1 MRISGFKGRRNERPE
16 ENDLGFGNK
25 LTTPGDRLLNQDG
38 SFNVVRSGKWTWNPY
53 QSLVEMAWSKFIVL
67 VFLFYIVVNFIFAL
81 LFYLAGPEQYNGLA
95 ANSEMIQFIDLFFFS
110 AQTLTTVGYGHISPS
125 GIWAS
130 SLASLEALLGLMSFA
145 LVTGLLFARFSRP
158 MGRILFS
165 KKAVISPFKD
175 GSAFMFRIANMR
187 NNSIINLDAKVTLA
201 WLEENNGHYTR
212 KFRPL
217 PLDRDSVI
225 LFPLNWTIVHPIDEN
240 SPLHNKM
247 GEELEKMQPEFIV
260 LISGYDETFAQNVH
274 SKTSYRYA
282 DLVCGGKFKPMYY
295 EEDGRTVLQLD
306 RIDEVEMVSHPNEIK
321 TKDKIL

>member
-1 MRISGFKGRRNERPE
+1 MRMPTFKSKANNRPE

-25 LTTPGDRLLNQDG
+25 LNTPGDRLLNQDG
-38 SFNVVRSGKWTWNPY
+38 SFNVVRSGNWTWNPY

-81 LFYLAGPEQYNGLA
+81 LFYLAGPEQYNGLGD
-95 ANSEMIQFIDLFFFS
+95 NSEMGKFIDLFFFS
-110 AQTLTTVGYGHISPS
+110 AQTLTTVGYGHISPK

-158 MGRILFS
+158 MSRILFS
-165 KKAVISPFKD
+165 KKAVISPFKE
-175 GSAFMFRIANMR
+175 GHAFMFRIANMR
-187 NNSIINLDAKVTLA
+187 NNSIINLEAKVTVA
-201 WLEENNGHYTR
+201 WLEENHGNFTR
-212 KFRPL
+212 KFRSL
-217 PLDRDSVI
+217 PLDRESVI

-240 SPLHNKM
+240 SPLHNKI
-247 GEELEKMQPEFIV
+247 GEELEKMQPEFII
-260 LISGYDETFAQNVH
+260 LISGYDETFSQNVH

-295 EEDGRTVLQLD
+295 EENGHTVLQLD
-306 RIDEVEMVSHPNEIK
+306 LIDEIERLPVAKEVN
-321 TKDKIL
+321 